1 MFKDTSYQ
9 QASTATLT
17 PTKLL
22 MENPMQ
28 NSDWNFNQA
37 SINEFNSYINDVD
50 TFNQPANL
58 FDQRFNQQNFMM
70 PPSPEDNHIKM
81 ASPPPHDSQS
91 TAATLPA
98 NQIPLTPP
106 SPTRDT
112 LPKKQR
118 KKLLEKNREAAY
130 RCRQKKK
137 KWVNS
142 LEERSQSAEAKNRE
156 LSEQVSQLR
165 EESIYLRNLLLTHG
179 NCECDV
185 VQAYLRR
192 TSEQLSHNAPP
203 PPIPSGMPTLI
214 ESASSVS
221 GSESSLSSMP
231 KKTQLM
237 YNDNPD
243 ASAFMFD

>member
-37 SINEFNSYINDVD
+37 SINELSSYINVD
-50 TFNQPANL
+50 TFNQSTNV
-58 FDQRFNQQNFMM
+58 FDQRYSQQGFMM

-81 ASPPPHDSQS
+81 ASSNSQS
-91 TAATLPA
+91 TVTAISED
-98 NQIPLTPP
+98 QIPLTPP
-106 SPTRDT
+106 SQTKDI

-142 LEERSQSAEAKNRE
+142 LEERSHSAEARNRE
-156 LSEQVSQLR
+156 LQEQVTQLR

-203 PPIPSGMPTLI
+203 PSVLSGVTTLV
-214 ESASSVS
+214 ESSSSVS
-221 GSESSLSSMP
+221 GSESSMSSMP
-231 KKTQLM
+231 KKMQRM
-237 YNDNPD
+237 YDSNPN

>member
-1 MFKDTSYQ
+1 MLDTSYQ

-28 NSDWNFNQA
+28 NNDWNFNQA
-37 SINEFNSYINDVD
+37 SINELNSYMSDID

-58 FDQRFNQQNFMM
+58 FDQRLNRQNLMM

-81 ASPPPHDSQS
+81 ASPPAPHI
-91 TAATLPA
+91 PA
-98 NQIPLTPP
+98 SQIPLTPP
-106 SPTRDT
+106 SPTRDA

-185 VQAYLRR
+185 VVSFLLLFC
-192 TSEQLSHNAPP
+192 QLDR
-203 PPIPSGMPTLI
+203 
-214 ESASSVS
+214 
-221 GSESSLSSMP
+221 
-231 KKTQLM
+231 
-237 YNDNPD
+237 Y
-243 ASAFMFD
+243 

>member
-1 MFKDTSYQ
+1 MFRDTNYQ
-9 QASTATLT
+9 QTSTATLT

-28 NSDWNFNQA
+28 NGDWNFNQP
-37 SINEFNSYINDVD
+37 SINEFSSYINDVD
-50 TFNQPANL
+50 TIIQPTNL
-58 FDQRFNQQNFMM
+58 FDQRFNQQSFVM
-70 PPSPEDNHIKM
+70 PPSPEDNHFKM
-81 ASPPPHDSQS
+81 ASPRPRDSQ
-91 TAATLPA
+91 TMAATPPA
-98 NQIPLTPP
+98 NHIPLTPP

-142 LEERSQSAEAKNRE
+142 LEERSQSAEVKNRE

-192 TSEQLSHNAPP
+192 TSEQLSHNVPP
-203 PPIPSGMPTLI
+203 VPSVMPTLV
-214 ESASSVS
+214 EPASSVS
-221 GSESSLSSMP
+221 GSESSISSIS
-231 KKTQLM
+231 KTQQM
-237 YNDNPD
+237 YNDNPN